1 MAGTDAIINK
11 ILADAE
17 EKASQIKTQSKID
30 CDEVIANAT
39 SEAKKMMD
47 EVVENKQS
55 VIDETVKRQK
65 AVAELDAKKIVLK
78 AKKDAIDEAFRLAK
92 EQLNGLSSEK
102 YFEVVSNMISTY
114 AEDGDVVTLSAKDKK
129 LITKAKL
136 DKIATAKNIKLTL
149 NKEYGDFEGGVILS
163 GNGMDK
169 NLTFDVELKTLRDEM
184 ETEIADMIF
193 NKEKK

>member
-30 CDEVIANAT
+30 CDEVIANAK

-47 EVVENKQS
+47 EVLQNKQS

-78 AKKDAIDEAFRLAK
+78 SKKDAIDEAFRLAK
-92 EQLNGLSSEK
+92 EQLNSLSSEK
-102 YFEVVSNMISTY
+102 YFDVVSNMISTY
-114 AEDGDVVTLSAKDKK
+114 AEDGDVVTVSAKDKK
-129 LITKAKL
+129 LITMAKL
-136 DKIATAKNIKLTL
+136 DKIASAKKIKLTL

>member
-17 EKASQIKTQSKID
+17 EKASQIKAQAKLDSEHVIHD
-30 CDEVIANAT
+30 AEV
-39 SEAKKMMD
+39 EAKAVMD
-47 EVVENKQS
+47 EVLKGKQS

-92 EQLNGLSSEK
+92 EQLNGLSSEE
-102 YFEVVSNMISTY
+102 YFKVVSNMISRY
-114 AEDGDVVTLSAKDKK
+114 AEDGDVVTVSEKDKK
-129 LITKAKL
+129 LITKEKIG
-136 DKIATAKNIKLTL
+136 KIATAKKIKLTL

>member
-1 MAGTDAIINK
+1 MAGTDAIIKK

-17 EKASQIKTQSKID
+17 EKASQIKTQSEID
-30 CDEVIANAT
+30 CDEVIASAE

-47 EVVENKQS
+47 EVLQNKQS

-92 EQLNGLSSEK
+92 EQLNSLSSEK

-114 AEDGDVVTLSAKDKK
+114 AEDGDVVTVSAKDKK

-136 DKIATAKNIKLTL
+136 DKIATAKKIKLTL

>member
-30 CDEVIANAT
+30 CDEVIANAK

-47 EVVENKQS
+47 EVLQNKQS

-78 AKKDAIDEAFRLAK
+78 SKKDAIDEAFRLAK
-92 EQLNGLSSEK
+92 EQLNSLSSEK

-114 AEDGDVVTLSAKDKK
+114 AEDGDVVTVSAKDKK

-136 DKIATAKNIKLTL
+136 DKIASAKKIKLTL

>member
-193 NKEKK
+193 IKEKK

>member
-30 CDEVIANAT
+30 CDEVIASAE

-47 EVVENKQS
+47 EVLQNKQS

-92 EQLNGLSSEK
+92 EKLNSLSSEK

-114 AEDGDVVTLSAKDKK
+114 AEDGDVVTVSAKDKK

-136 DKIATAKNIKLTL
+136 DKIATAKKIKLTL

>member
-30 CDEVIANAT
+30 CDEVIANAK

-47 EVVENKQS
+47 EVLQNKQS

-92 EQLNGLSSEK
+92 EKLNSLSSEK

-114 AEDGDVVTLSAKDKK
+114 AEDGDVVTVSAKDKK

-136 DKIATAKNIKLTL
+136 DKIASAKKIKLTL

>member
-30 CDEVIANAT
+30 CDEVIANAK

-47 EVVENKQS
+47 EVLQNKQS

-78 AKKDAIDEAFRLAK
+78 SKKDAIDEAFRLAK
-92 EQLNGLSSEK
+92 EKLNSLSSEK

-114 AEDGDVVTLSAKDKK
+114 AEDGDVVIVSAKDKK

-136 DKIATAKNIKLTL
+136 DKIASAKKIKLTL

>member
-30 CDEVIANAT
+30 CDEVIANAKI
-39 SEAKKMMD
+39 EAKKMMD
-47 EVVENKQS
+47 EVLQNKQS

-78 AKKDAIDEAFRLAK
+78 SKKDAIDEAFRLAK
-92 EQLNGLSSEK
+92 EQLNSLSSEK

-114 AEDGDVVTLSAKDKK
+114 AEDGDVVTVSAKDKK

-136 DKIATAKNIKLTL
+136 DKIASAKKIKLTL